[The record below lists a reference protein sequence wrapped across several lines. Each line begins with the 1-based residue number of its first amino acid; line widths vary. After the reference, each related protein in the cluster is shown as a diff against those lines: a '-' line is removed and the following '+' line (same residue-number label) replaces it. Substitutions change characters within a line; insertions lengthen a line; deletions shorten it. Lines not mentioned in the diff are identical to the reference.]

1 MPHHA
6 GILENYWF
14 VAMSSEQQAVNHEA
28 IEQTKQQIRALV
40 GEIAQLVKSDLAEEE
55 FYAAFM
61 QRIVS
66 ALAASG
72 GAVWLPGEGGQL
84 KVSYQINVQGAL
96 LDENDEQGAKHQ
108 RLLSYVAQSGEPQ
121 LVPPHSSFGDDGSVA
136 NPTEYLLVV
145 APMQGDENVEGIVE
159 IFQRP
164 DSQPATQRGYLRFL
178 VQMCELASEWVKS
191 RKLKQFSDRHSLW
204 AQADQFA
211 RLIHQNLDLRETA
224 YTIANEGRRL
234 IGADRVTVAVRHGN
248 KCRVEAVSGQDTVEN
263 RSNSV
268 ALLGKLATRVMQAG
282 EPLRY
287 HGSTED
293 MPPQIEEVIDAY
305 VDESYAKSII
315 VLPLRRPERPEDAN
329 PENIERQFESGE
341 KQDDCIGALIIEQIE
356 TNLPSEVLEPRVDL
370 VHEHSCRAVSNAL
383 THNNIFLMPLWRAVG
398 RSRVLVQARTLPKT
412 ITISAIVLAVLAVL
426 CFYPVNFYVESRGVL
441 QPVVR
446 RQVFVRANGIVEEF
460 HCGDQ
465 DEVVAGQL
473 LVTLVDRDLQI
484 ERRRI
489 DGEFLETRDR
499 LASARRTQFQSGLS
513 PADRIQI
520 SGQILQ
526 LNQRLETLGQQL
538 VIVKEK
544 EQDLEVRSPIDGT
557 VVMQWEVEKTLLKRP
572 VSIGQALMAVVDTS
586 RQWELELAM
595 PERRIGHVNQAR
607 MRKEAGEKGSEHLLD
622 VHYVLATHPENRFLG
637 ITSGEDI
644 GTATRVEGEAGPT
657 VPIRVK
663 IDEEKLRG
671 QLAELRIELRPGATV
686 TAEIHCGRVSL
697 GYSWFHEAVQWV
709 QLHLLF

>member
-1 MPHHA
+1 
-6 GILENYWF
+6 
-14 VAMSSEQQAVNHEA
+14 MSSEEQTVNHEA

-40 GEIAQLVKSDLAEEE
+40 GEIAQLVKSDLDEEE

-84 KVSYQINVQGAL
+84 KVSYQINMQGAL
-96 LDENDEQGAKHQ
+96 QDENDEDGQKHQ

-136 NPTEYLLVV
+136 NPTEHLLVV
-145 APMQGDENVEGIVE
+145 APMQGDESVEGVVE

-178 VQMCELASEWVKS
+178 VQMCELAAEWVKS

-224 YTIANEGRRL
+224 FTIANEGRRL
-234 IGADRVTVAVRHGN
+234 IGADRVTVAVRRGD

-263 RSNSV
+263 RSNTV
-268 ALLGKLATRVMQAG
+268 VLLGKLATRVMQAG

-315 VLPLRRPERPEDAN
+315 VLPLRRPERPEEAN
-329 PENIERQFESGE
+329 PENIEQQFESRE
-341 KQDDCIGALIIEQIE
+341 SQDDCIGALIIEQIE

-370 VHEHSCRAVSNAL
+370 VHEHSCRAISNAL
-383 THNNIFLMPLWRAVG
+383 SYSNIFLMPLWRSVG
-398 RSRVLVQARTLPKT
+398 KIRWLVRARTLPKT
-412 ITISAIVLAVLAVL
+412 ITISSIVLALLAVL
-426 CFYPVNFYVESRGVL
+426 VFYQVDFYVESRGVL

-465 DEVVAGQL
+465 QQVTAGQL
-473 LVTLVDRDLQI
+473 LATLVDRDLQI
-484 ERRRI
+484 ERQRI
-489 DGEFLETRDR
+489 DGEFQETRDR
-499 LASARRTQFQSGLS
+499 LGAARRAQFQSGLS
-513 PADRIQI
+513 TADRIQV

-526 LNQRLETLGQQL
+526 LNQRLDTLRKQL

-544 EQDLEVRSPIDGT
+544 EQDLEVRSPIAGT

-572 VSIGQALMAVVDTS
+572 VAIGQALMSVVDTS
-586 RQWELELAM
+586 QEWELELAM
-595 PERRIGHVNQAR
+595 PERRIGHVNRAR
-607 MRKEAGEKGSEHLLD
+607 LLKEAKSKGSEELLD
-622 VHYVLATHPENRFLG
+622 VRYVLATHPENRFQG
-637 ITSGEDI
+637 ITSGDDI
-644 GTATRVEGEAGPT
+644 GRATRVEGEAGPT
-657 VPIRVK
+657 VPIRVA
-663 IDEEKLRG
+663 IDEQALRD
-671 QLAELRIELRPGATV
+671 QLKELEIALRPGSTV
-686 TAEIHCGRVSL
+686 TAEIHCGRASL